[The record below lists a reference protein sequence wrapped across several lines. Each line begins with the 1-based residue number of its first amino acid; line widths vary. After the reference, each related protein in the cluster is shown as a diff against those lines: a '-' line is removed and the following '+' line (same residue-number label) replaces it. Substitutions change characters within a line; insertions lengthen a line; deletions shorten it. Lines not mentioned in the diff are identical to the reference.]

1 MQSYTLLAQPYV
13 HRILIVCMQEG
24 PMPAPTIRRAR
35 RSKVRQDAPTR
46 KNFRLRQHKLDAA
59 RRVLG
64 TTTETETIERALDL
78 VVFGERL
85 ASGTARARGRAWN
98 DVAGEMDPGAPGA

>member
-1 MQSYTLLAQPYV
+1 MGT
-13 HRILIVCMQEG
+13 
-24 PMPAPTIRRAR
+24 PAVRRVR
-35 RSKVRQDAPTR
+35 RPKARQDAPKR
-46 KNFRLRQHKLDAA
+46 KNFRLQQSKLDAA

-98 DVAGEMDPGAPGA
+98 DIVGEMDRIAPAV

>member
-1 MQSYTLLAQPYV
+1 MGT
-13 HRILIVCMQEG
+13 
-24 PMPAPTIRRAR
+24 PTVRRERRPKAR
-35 RSKVRQDAPTR
+35 PDAPKR
-46 KNFRLRQHKLDAA
+46 KNYRLRQSQLDAA

-98 DVAGEMDPGAPGA
+98 DVAGEMERMAPGA

>member
-1 MQSYTLLAQPYV
+1 M
-13 HRILIVCMQEG
+13 G
-24 PMPAPTIRRAR
+24 IRTTR
-35 RSKVRQDAPTR
+35 RPRGLKARQDAPTR

-64 TTTETETIERALDL
+64 TATETETIERALDL
-78 VVFGERL
+78 VIFGERL

-98 DVAGEMDPGAPGA
+98 DVVGEMGRVAPGA

>member
-1 MQSYTLLAQPYV
+1 MGTLTLRRGRRPKG
-13 HRILIVCMQEG
+13 RQE
-24 PMPAPTIRRAR
+24 AP
-35 RSKVRQDAPTR
+35 KR
-46 KNFRLRQHKLDAA
+46 KNYRLQQSKLDAA

-78 VVFGERL
+78 VMFGERL

-98 DVAGEMDPGAPGA
+98 DVAGEMDRGAPGE